1 MLPPRRCR
9 PSGQTVHDV
18 RATRPRCAVPE
29 ELVPGERILF
39 VDDEEQ
45 IRKLL
50 STWLARHGY
59 DVSVANDGWE
69 ALKAI
74 RAKAPEL
81 LITDVNMPNMNGLEL
96 TRRMRA
102 DHRTARIP
110 VIMLSARKQADDV
123 LTGYAEGADEY
134 VPKPV
139 EMAVLE
145 AKIEVLIKRFRTTKG
160 DAVAKRGGNVIL
172 FVHGK
177 GGVGCTTL
185 AVNAAVALAATTIY
199 RVTLLDLNL
208 EFGNAPMLM
217 NLNSAHTLA
226 DLAEN
231 AHEQLDETTFAS
243 YLEQDRSGV
252 RVLAGCDLPER
263 AELVSVPAV
272 QQAVDHLQKQ
282 SDYVVVDA
290 PASFSQHVLSVL
302 DVADAAVIVTAAH
315 LPSLKATKQALE
327 VLEKLSFPQER
338 TVLVVNRTSASGVEM
353 DHVSRFFNRKP
364 DIVVPYTEACDDAAD
379 RGRPLAVLHPDS
391 AASKMIRDL
400 AARIAVAAPAGR

>member
-1 MLPPRRCR
+1 M
-9 PSGQTVHDV
+9 
-18 RATRPRCAVPE
+18 
-29 ELVPGERILF
+29 PGERILF

-50 STWLARHGY
+50 STWLTRHGY
-59 DVSVANDGWE
+59 EVSIANDGWE
-69 ALKAI
+69 ALKSI
-74 RAKAPEL
+74 RTKPPDL
-81 LITDVNMPNMNGLEL
+81 VITDVNMPNMNGLEL
-96 TRRMRA
+96 TRRLRA

-145 AKIEVLIKRFRTTKG
+145 AKIEVLLRRFRTTAG
-160 DAVAKRGGNVIL
+160 EAAVKRGGNVVL
-172 FVHGK
+172 FIHGK

-217 NLNSAHTLA
+217 NMTSPRTLA

-231 AHEQLDETTFAS
+231 AHEQLDEATFAT

-252 RVLAGCDLPER
+252 RVLAGCDVPER
-263 AELVSVPAV
+263 AELVTVPAV
-272 QQAVDHLQKQ
+272 QQAIDHLQKQ
-282 SDYVVVDA
+282 SDYVLVDA
-290 PASFSQHVLSVL
+290 PASFSQQVLAAL
-302 DVADAAVIVTAAH
+302 DVADGAVIVTAAH
-315 LPSLKATKQALE
+315 LPSLKATKQTLE
-327 VLEKLSFPQER
+327 VLQKLSFPLER
-338 TVLVVNRTSASGVEM
+338 TVLVVNRTSAAGVEM
-353 DHVSRFFNRKP
+353 DHVARFFNRKP
-364 DIVVPYTEACDDAAD
+364 DLVVPYTEACDDAAD
-379 RGRPLAVLHPDS
+379 RGRPLAVLHPES
-391 AASKMIRDL
+391 AAAKVIRDL

>member
-1 MLPPRRCR
+1 M
-9 PSGQTVHDV
+9 
-18 RATRPRCAVPE
+18 A
-29 ELVPGERILF
+29 GERVLF

-50 STWLARHGY
+50 STWLTRHGY
-59 DVSVANDGWE
+59 EVTVANDGWE

-74 RAKAPEL
+74 RAKAPDL
-81 LITDVNMPNMNGLEL
+81 VITDVNMPNMNGLEL
-96 TRRMRA
+96 TRRLRA
-102 DHRTARIP
+102 DHRTARLP

-123 LTGYAEGADEY
+123 LSGYAEGADEY
-134 VPKPV
+134 IPKPV
-139 EMAVLE
+139 EMAVLA
-145 AKIEVLIKRFRTTKG
+145 AKVEVLIRRFRTTKG
-160 DAVAKRGGNVIL
+160 EAVAKRGGNVIL

-217 NLNSAHTLA
+217 NLTSARTLA
-226 DLAEN
+226 NLAED
-231 AHEQLDETTFAS
+231 AHEQLDDATFAS

-252 RVLAGCDLPER
+252 RVLAGCDVPER
-263 AELVSVPAV
+263 AELVTVPAV
-272 QQAVDHLQKQ
+272 QQAIDHLQKQ
-282 SDYVVVDA
+282 SDFVVIDA
-290 PASFSQHVLSVL
+290 PASFSQQVLAAM

-327 VLEKLSFPQER
+327 VLEKLSFPHER
-338 TVLVVNRTSASGVEM
+338 TVLVVNRTSSAGVEM
-353 DHVSRFFNRKP
+353 DHVARFFNRKP
-364 DIVVPYTEACDDAAD
+364 DIVVPYTEACNDAAD
-379 RGRPLAVLHPDS
+379 RGRPLTLLHPDS
-391 AASKMIRDL
+391 AASKVIRDL

>member
-1 MLPPRRCR
+1 M
-9 PSGQTVHDV
+9 
-18 RATRPRCAVPE
+18 A
-29 ELVPGERILF
+29 GERVLF
-39 VDDEEQ
+39 VDDEAQ

-50 STWLARHGY
+50 STWLTRHGY
-59 DVSVANDGWE
+59 EVSVANDGWE

-74 RAKAPEL
+74 RAKAPDL
-81 LITDVNMPNMNGLEL
+81 VITDVNMPNMNGLEL
-96 TRRMRA
+96 TRRLRG

-123 LTGYAEGADEY
+123 LSGYAEGADEY
-134 VPKPV
+134 IPKPV
-139 EMAVLE
+139 EMAVLA
-145 AKIEVLIKRFRTTKG
+145 AKVEVLIRRFRTTKG
-160 DAVAKRGGNVIL
+160 EAVAKRGGNVVL

-199 RVTLLDLNL
+199 RVSLLDLNL

-217 NLNSAHTLA
+217 NLTSARTLA
-226 DLAEN
+226 DLAED
-231 AHEQLDETTFAS
+231 AHEQLDEATFAS

-252 RVLAGCDLPER
+252 RVLAGCDVPER
-263 AELVSVPAV
+263 AELVTVPAV
-272 QQAVDHLQKQ
+272 QQAIDHLQKQ

-290 PASFSQHVLSVL
+290 PASFSQQVLAAM

-327 VLEKLSFPQER
+327 VLEKLSYPQER
-338 TVLVVNRTSASGVEM
+338 TVLVVNRTSSAGVEM
-353 DHVSRFFNRKP
+353 DHVARFFNRKP
-364 DIVVPYTEACDDAAD
+364 DIVVPYTEACNDAAD
-379 RGRPLAVLHPDS
+379 RGRPLTVLHPDS

>member
-1 MLPPRRCR
+1 M
-9 PSGQTVHDV
+9 
-18 RATRPRCAVPE
+18 A
-29 ELVPGERILF
+29 GERVLF

-59 DVSVANDGWE
+59 DVTVASDGWE

-74 RAKAPEL
+74 RMKAPNL
-81 LITDVNMPNMNGLEL
+81 VITDVNMPNMNGLEL

-134 VPKPV
+134 IPKPV
-139 EMAVLE
+139 EMAVLA
-145 AKIEVLIKRFRTTKG
+145 AKVEVLLRRFAAPHG
-160 DAVAKRGGNVIL
+160 EAAVAKRGGNVVL
-172 FVHGK
+172 FIHGK

-217 NLNSAHTLA
+217 NLTSKRTLA
-226 DLAEN
+226 DLAAN
-231 AHEQLDETTFAS
+231 AHEQLDETTFGT

-252 RVLAGCDLPER
+252 RVLAGSDVPER
-263 AELVSVPAV
+263 AELVTVPAV
-272 QQAVDHLQKQ
+272 QQAIDYLQKQ
-282 SDYVVVDA
+282 SDYVVIDA
-290 PASFSQHVLSVL
+290 PASFSQQVLAAL
-302 DVADAAVIVTAAH
+302 DAADAAVVVTAAH

-327 VLEKLSFPQER
+327 VLEKLSYPTQR
-338 TVLVVNRTSASGVEM
+338 TVLAVNRTSAAGVEM
-353 DHVSRFFNRKP
+353 DHVARFFNRKP

-379 RGRPLAVLHPDS
+379 RGRPLTVLHPDS
-391 AASKMIRDL
+391 AASKAIRDL

>member
-1 MLPPRRCR
+1 
-9 PSGQTVHDV
+9 
-18 RATRPRCAVPE
+18 
-29 ELVPGERILF
+29 VPGERVLF

-50 STWLARHGY
+50 STWLTRQGY
-59 DVSVANDGWE
+59 VVTVANDGWE

-74 RAKAPEL
+74 RTKAPDL
-81 LITDVNMPNMNGLEL
+81 VITDVNMPNMNGLEL
-96 TRRMRA
+96 TRRLRA

-134 VPKPV
+134 IPKPV
-139 EMAVLE
+139 EMAVLS
-145 AKIEVLIKRFRTTKG
+145 AKVEVLIRRFATTRG
-160 DAVAKRGGNVIL
+160 EAVAKRGGNVVL
-172 FVHGK
+172 FIHGK

-217 NLNSAHTLA
+217 NLTSGRTLA

-231 AHEQLDETTFAS
+231 AHEQLDETTFGT

-252 RVLAGCDLPER
+252 RVLAGSDIPER
-263 AELVSVPAV
+263 AELVTVPAV
-272 QQAVDHLQKQ
+272 QQAIDQLQKQ
-282 SDYVVVDA
+282 SDYVVIDA
-290 PASFSQHVLSVL
+290 PASFSQQVLAAL

-315 LPSLKATKQALE
+315 LPSLKATKQGLE

-379 RGRPLAVLHPDS
+379 RGRPLIILHPDS
-391 AASKMIRDL
+391 AASKVIRDL

>member
-1 MLPPRRCR
+1 
-9 PSGQTVHDV
+9 V
-18 RATRPRCAVPE
+18 A
-29 ELVPGERILF
+29 GERVLF

-59 DVSVANDGWE
+59 EVTVANDGWE

-74 RAKAPEL
+74 RTKAPDL
-81 LITDVNMPNMNGLEL
+81 VITDVNMPNMNGLEL
-96 TRRMRA
+96 TRRLRS

-134 VPKPV
+134 IPKPV
-139 EMAVLE
+139 EMAVLA
-145 AKIEVLIKRFRTTKG
+145 AKVEVLIRRFATTKG
-160 DAVAKRGGNVIL
+160 DAVARRGGNVIL
-172 FVHGK
+172 FVRGK

-185 AVNAAVALAATTIY
+185 AVNSAVALAATTIY

-217 NLNSAHTLA
+217 NLTPKRTLA

-231 AHEQLDETTFAS
+231 AHEQLDEATFGS

-252 RVLAGCDLPER
+252 RVLAGCDVPER
-263 AELVSVPAV
+263 AELVTVPAV
-272 QQAVDHLQKQ
+272 QQAIDHLQKQ
-282 SDYVVVDA
+282 SDYVVIDA
-290 PASFSQHVLSVL
+290 PATFSQQVLAAL
-302 DVADAAVIVTAAH
+302 DVADAAVIVTSAH
-315 LPSLKATKQALE
+315 LPSLNATKQALE
-327 VLEKLSFPQER
+327 VLDKLSYPRER
-338 TVLVVNRTSASGVEM
+338 TVLVVNRTSSGGVEM
-353 DHVSRFFNRKP
+353 DHVARFFNRKP
-364 DIVVPYTEACDDAAD
+364 DIVVPYTEASDDAAD
-379 RGRPLAVLHPDS
+379 RGRPLTILHPDS
-391 AASKMIRDL
+391 AASKAIRDL

>member
-1 MLPPRRCR
+1 
-9 PSGQTVHDV
+9 
-18 RATRPRCAVPE
+18 
-29 ELVPGERILF
+29 VPGERVLF

-50 STWLARHGY
+50 STWLTRQGY
-59 DVSVANDGWE
+59 QVTVATDGWE
-69 ALKAI
+69 ALKAV
-74 RAKAPEL
+74 RAMAPDL
-81 LITDVNMPNMNGLEL
+81 VITDVNMPNMNGLEL
-96 TRRMRA
+96 TRRLRA

-134 VPKPV
+134 IPKPV
-139 EMAVLE
+139 EMAVLA
-145 AKIEVLIKRFRTTKG
+145 AKVEVLIRRFATTRG
-160 DAVAKRGGNVIL
+160 QAVAKRGGNVVL

-217 NLNSAHTLA
+217 NLTSGRTLA

-231 AHEQLDETTFAS
+231 AHVELDDTTFGT

-252 RVLAGCDLPER
+252 RVLAGCDVPER
-263 AELVSVPAV
+263 AELVTVPAV
-272 QQAVDHLQKQ
+272 QQAIDHLQKQ
-282 SDYVVVDA
+282 SDYVVIDA
-290 PASFSQHVLSVL
+290 PASFSQQVLAAL

-327 VLEKLSFPQER
+327 VLEKLSYPQEH
-338 TVLVVNRTSASGVEM
+338 TVLVVNRTSAAGVEM
-353 DHVSRFFNRKP
+353 DHVAKFFNRKP
-364 DIVVPYTEACDDAAD
+364 DIVVPHTEACDDAAD
-379 RGRPLAVLHPDS
+379 RGRPLTVLHPDS
-391 AASKMIRDL
+391 AASKVIRDL

>member
-1 MLPPRRCR
+1 
-9 PSGQTVHDV
+9 
-18 RATRPRCAVPE
+18 
-29 ELVPGERILF
+29 VPGERILF
-39 VDDEEQ
+39 VDDEEE

-50 STWLARHGY
+50 STWLTRHGY
-59 DVSVANDGWE
+59 EVTVANDGWE

-74 RAKAPEL
+74 RAKSPDL
-81 LITDVNMPNMNGLEL
+81 VITDVNMPNMNGLEL

-110 VIMLSARKQADDV
+110 VLMLSARKQADDV
-123 LTGYAEGADEY
+123 LSGYAEGADEY

-145 AKIEVLIKRFRTTKG
+145 AKIEVLLRRFRTTRG
-160 DAVAKRGGNVIL
+160 EAVAKRGGNVIL
-172 FVHGK
+172 FLHGK

-217 NLNSAHTLA
+217 NLTSVRTLA
-226 DLAEN
+226 DLAEE
-231 AHEQLDETTFAS
+231 AHGRLDAATFGT
-243 YLEQDRSGV
+243 YLEQDRSVV
-252 RVLAGCDLPER
+252 RVLAGCDIPER
-263 AELVSVPAV
+263 AELVTVPAV
-272 QQAVDHLQKQ
+272 QQAIDHLQKQ
-282 SDYVVVDA
+282 ADYVVIDS
-290 PASFSQHVLSVL
+290 PASFSQQVLAAL

-327 VLEKLSFPQER
+327 VLVKLSYPLER

-353 DHVSRFFNRKP
+353 DHVARLFNRKP
-364 DIVVPYTEACDDAAD
+364 DIIVPYTEACDDAAD
-379 RGRPLAVLHPDS
+379 RGRPLTVLHPDS
-391 AASKMIRDL
+391 AAAKVIRDL
-400 AARIAVAAPAGR
+400 AARIAVLAPAGR

>member
-1 MLPPRRCR
+1 
-9 PSGQTVHDV
+9 
-18 RATRPRCAVPE
+18 
-29 ELVPGERILF
+29 VPGERILF

-50 STWLARHGY
+50 STWLTRHGY

-74 RAKAPEL
+74 RAKAPDL
-81 LITDVNMPNMNGLEL
+81 VITDVNMPNMNGLEL

-123 LTGYAEGADEY
+123 LSGYAEGADEY

-160 DAVAKRGGNVIL
+160 GEAVAKRGGNVVL
-172 FVHGK
+172 FLHAK

-217 NLNSAHTLA
+217 NLTSPRTLA

-231 AHEQLDETTFAS
+231 AHEQLDETAFAS

-263 AELVSVPAV
+263 AELVTVPAV
-272 QQAVDHLQKQ
+272 QQAVDLLQKQ

-290 PASFSQHVLSVL
+290 PASFSQHVLAVL
-302 DVADAAVIVTAAH
+302 DSTDAVVIVTAAH

-327 VLEKLSFPQER
+327 VLEKLSFPTER
-338 TVLVVNRTSASGVEM
+338 TVLVVNRTSAAGVEM
-353 DHVSRFFNRKP
+353 DHVARFFNRKP
-364 DIVVPYTEACDDAAD
+364 DVVVPHTEAADDAAD
-379 RGRPLAVLHPDS
+379 RGRPLTVLHPDS
-391 AASKMIRDL
+391 AASKVVRDL

>member
-1 MLPPRRCR
+1 M
-9 PSGQTVHDV
+9 
-18 RATRPRCAVPE
+18 
-29 ELVPGERILF
+29 PGERVLF

-50 STWLARHGY
+50 STWLTRHGY
-59 DVSVANDGWE
+59 EVSVANDGWE

-74 RAKAPEL
+74 RSKAPEL
-81 LITDVNMPNMNGLEL
+81 VITDVNMPNMNGFEL

-134 VPKPV
+134 IPKPV
-139 EMAVLE
+139 EMAVLA
-145 AKIEVLIKRFRTTKG
+145 AKIEVLIRRFRTTKG
-160 DAVAKRGGNVIL
+160 DVAAKRGGNVVL
-172 FVHGK
+172 FLHGK

-199 RVTLLDLNL
+199 RVSLLDLNL

-217 NLNSAHTLA
+217 NLTPPRTLA
-226 DLAEN
+226 DLAEDS
-231 AHEQLDETTFAS
+231 HEQLDEATFGR
-243 YLEQDRSGV
+243 YLEQDRTGV
-252 RVLAGCDLPER
+252 RVLAGCDVPER
-263 AELVSVPAV
+263 AELVTVPAV
-272 QQAVDHLQKQ
+272 QQAVDHLQMQ
-282 SDYVVVDA
+282 SDYVIVDA
-290 PASFSQHVLSVL
+290 PASFSQQVLAAL
-302 DVADAAVIVTAAH
+302 DVADAVVVITAAH
-315 LPSLKATKQALE
+315 LPSLKATKETLD
-327 VLEKLSFPQER
+327 VLEKLSYPKER
-338 TVLVVNRTSASGVEM
+338 AVLVVNRTSSAGLEM
-353 DHVSRFFNRKP
+353 EHVARFFNRKP

-391 AASKMIRDL
+391 AATKAIRDL

>member
-1 MLPPRRCR
+1 M
-9 PSGQTVHDV
+9 G
-18 RATRPRCAVPE
+18 
-29 ELVPGERILF
+29 GERVLF

-59 DVSVANDGWE
+59 EVTVATDGWE

-74 RAKAPEL
+74 RTKAPDL
-81 LITDVNMPNMNGLEL
+81 VITDVNMPNMNGLEL

-134 VPKPV
+134 IPKPV
-139 EMAVLE
+139 EMAVLA
-145 AKIEVLIKRFRTTKG
+145 AKVEVLLRRFAAPHG
-160 DAVAKRGGNVIL
+160 GAVAKRGGNVVL

-199 RVTLLDLNL
+199 LVTLLDLNL

-217 NLNSAHTLA
+217 NLTSPRTLA

-231 AHEQLDETTFAS
+231 AHDQLDETTFS
-243 YLEQDRSGV
+243 TYLEQDRSGV

-263 AELVSVPAV
+263 AELVTVPAV
-272 QQAVDHLQKQ
+272 QQAIDLLQKQ
-282 SDYVVVDA
+282 SDYVIVDT
-290 PASFSQHVLSVL
+290 PASFSQQVLSVL
-302 DVADAAVIVTAAH
+302 DATDAAVIVTAAH

-327 VLEKLSFPQER
+327 VLEKLSFPSER
-338 TVLVVNRTSASGVEM
+338 TVLVVNRTSAAGVEM
-353 DHVSRFFNRKP
+353 DHVARFFNRKP
-364 DIVVPYTEACDDAAD
+364 DIVVPYTEATDDAAD
-379 RGRPLAVLHPDS
+379 RGRPLTVLHPDS

>member
-1 MLPPRRCR
+1 MHHAGAARPPR
-9 PSGQTVHDV
+9 
-18 RATRPRCAVPE
+18 AAAE
-29 ELVPGERILF
+29 ELVAGERILF

-50 STWLARHGY
+50 STWLTRHGY
-59 DVSVANDGWE
+59 EVTMANDGWE

-74 RAKAPEL
+74 RTKAPDL
-81 LITDVNMPNMNGLEL
+81 VITDVNMPNMNGLEL

-134 VPKPV
+134 IPKPV
-139 EMAVLE
+139 EMAVLA
-145 AKIEVLIKRFRTTKG
+145 AKVEVLIRRFATTRG
-160 DAVAKRGGNVIL
+160 EAVAKRGGNVVL
-172 FVHGK
+172 FIHGK

-217 NLNSAHTLA
+217 NLTSSRTLA
-226 DLAEN
+226 DLAQN
-231 AHEQLDETTFAS
+231 AHEQLDEATFLT

-252 RVLAGCDLPER
+252 RVLAGSDVPER
-263 AELVSVPAV
+263 AELVTVPAV
-272 QQAVDHLQKQ
+272 QQAIDHLQKQ
-282 SDYVVVDA
+282 SDYVLIDA
-290 PASFSQHVLSVL
+290 PASFSQQVLAAL
-302 DVADAAVIVTAAH
+302 DVADAAVIVTSAH
-315 LPSLKATKQALE
+315 LPSLKATKQAME
-327 VLEKLSFPQER
+327 VLEKLSYPAER
-338 TVLVVNRTSASGVEM
+338 TVLVVNRTSAAGVEM
-353 DHVSRFFNRKP
+353 DHVARFFNRKP

-379 RGRPLAVLHPDS
+379 RGRPLTVLHPDS
-391 AASKMIRDL
+391 AASKVIRDL
-400 AARIAVAAPAGR
+400 AARIAVAAPSGR

>member
-1 MLPPRRCR
+1 
-9 PSGQTVHDV
+9 V
-18 RATRPRCAVPE
+18 A
-29 ELVPGERILF
+29 GERVLF

-59 DVSVANDGWE
+59 EVSVAKDGLE
-69 ALKAI
+69 ALKSI
-74 RAKAPEL
+74 RAKAPDL
-81 LITDVNMPNMNGLEL
+81 VITDVNMPNMNGLEL

-139 EMAVLE
+139 EMAVLA
-145 AKIEVLIKRFRTTKG
+145 AKIEVLLRRFRTTKG
-160 DAVAKRGGNVIL
+160 ETAVKRGGNVIL
-172 FVHGK
+172 FLHGK

-185 AVNAAVALAATTIY
+185 AVNAAIALAATTIY

-217 NLNSAHTLA
+217 NLTPARTLA
-226 DLAEN
+226 DLAEE
-231 AHEQLDETTFAS
+231 AHEQLDEATFS
-243 YLEQDRSGV
+243 RYLEQDRSGV
-252 RVLAGCDLPER
+252 RVLAGCNVPER
-263 AELVSVPAV
+263 AELVTVPAV
-272 QQAVDHLQKQ
+272 QQALDHLQMQ
-282 SDYVVVDA
+282 SDYVLVDA
-290 PASFSQHVLSVL
+290 PASFSQQVLAAL
-302 DVADAAVIVTAAH
+302 DVADAAVVITAAH
-315 LPSLKATKQALE
+315 LPSLKATKETLD
-327 VLEKLSFPQER
+327 VLDKLSFPKER

-353 DHVSRFFNRKP
+353 DHAGRFFNRKP
-364 DIVVPYTEACDDAAD
+364 DIIVPYTEACDDAAD

-391 AASKMIRDL
+391 ASTKAIRDL
-400 AARIAVAAPAGR
+400 AARIAVTAPAGR

>member
-1 MLPPRRCR
+1 MLPSRRCR

-81 LITDVNMPNMNGLEL
+81 VITDVNMPNMNGLEL

>member
-1 MLPPRRCR
+1 M
-9 PSGQTVHDV
+9 
-18 RATRPRCAVPE
+18 A
-29 ELVPGERILF
+29 GERVLF

-59 DVSVANDGWE
+59 EVTVANDGWE

-74 RAKAPEL
+74 RAKAPDL
-81 LITDVNMPNMNGLEL
+81 VITDVNMPNMNGLEL

-134 VPKPV
+134 IPKPV
-139 EMAVLE
+139 EMAVLA
-145 AKIEVLIKRFRTTKG
+145 AKVEVLIRRFATTRG
-160 DAVAKRGGNVIL
+160 EAVAKRGGNVVL

-217 NLNSAHTLA
+217 NLTSSRTLA

-231 AHEQLDETTFAS
+231 AHEQLDEGTFLT

-252 RVLAGCDLPER
+252 RVLAGCDVPER
-263 AELVSVPAV
+263 AELVTVPAA
-272 QQAVDHLQKQ
+272 QQAIDHLQKQ
-282 SDYVVVDA
+282 SDYVVIDA
-290 PASFSQHVLSVL
+290 PASFSQLVLAAL
-302 DVADAAVIVTAAH
+302 DVADGGTNDVLADIG
-315 LPSLKATKQALE
+315 PGRALE
-327 VLEKLSFPQER
+327 QRAHRE
-338 TVLVVNRTSASGVEM
+338 
-353 DHVSRFFNRKP
+353 P
-364 DIVVPYTEACDDAAD
+364 DQQRNANDQ
-379 RGRPLAVLHPDS
+379 
-391 AASKMIRDL
+391 
-400 AARIAVAAPAGR
+400 PAGRTVF

>member
-1 MLPPRRCR
+1 M
-9 PSGQTVHDV
+9 
-18 RATRPRCAVPE
+18 AN
-29 ELVPGERILF
+29 ERILF

-50 STWLARHGY
+50 STWLTRHGY
-59 DVSVANDGWE
+59 EVTVANDGWE

-74 RAKAPEL
+74 RTKAPDL
-81 LITDVNMPNMNGLEL
+81 VITDVNMPNMNGLEL
-96 TRRMRA
+96 TRRLRA

-134 VPKPV
+134 IPKPV
-139 EMAVLE
+139 EMAVLA
-145 AKIEVLIKRFRTTKG
+145 AKVEVLIRRFATTRG
-160 DAVAKRGGNVIL
+160 EAVAKRGGNVVL
-172 FVHGK
+172 FIHGK

-185 AVNAAVALAATTIY
+185 AVNVAVALAATTIY

-217 NLNSAHTLA
+217 NMTSSRTLA

-231 AHEQLDETTFAS
+231 AHEQLDEATFLT

-252 RVLAGCDLPER
+252 RVLAGCDVPER
-263 AELVSVPAV
+263 AELVTVPAV
-272 QQAVDHLQKQ
+272 QQAIDHLQKQ
-282 SDYVVVDA
+282 SDYVVIDA
-290 PASFSQHVLSVL
+290 PASFSQQVLAAL

-315 LPSLKATKQALE
+315 LPALRATKQALE
-327 VLEKLSFPQER
+327 VLGKLSFPVER
-338 TVLVVNRTSASGVEM
+338 TVLVVNRTSAAGVEM
-353 DHVSRFFNRKP
+353 DHVARFFNRKP

-379 RGRPLAVLHPDS
+379 RGRPLTILHPDS
-391 AASKMIRDL
+391 AASKVIRDL

>member
-1 MLPPRRCR
+1 M
-9 PSGQTVHDV
+9 
-18 RATRPRCAVPE
+18 A
-29 ELVPGERILF
+29 GERILF

-59 DVSVANDGWE
+59 EVTVANDGWE
-69 ALKAI
+69 ALKAV
-74 RAKAPEL
+74 RTKAPDL
-81 LITDVNMPNMNGLEL
+81 VITDVNMPNMNGLEL
-96 TRRMRA
+96 TRRLRA

-134 VPKPV
+134 IPKPV
-139 EMAVLE
+139 EMAVLA
-145 AKIEVLIKRFRTTKG
+145 AKVEVLLRRFATTG
-160 DAVAKRGGNVIL
+160 GQALVRRGGNVVL
-172 FVHGK
+172 FIHGK

-185 AVNAAVALAATTIY
+185 AVNSAVALAATTIY

-217 NLNSAHTLA
+217 NLSSGRTLA

-231 AHEQLDETTFAS
+231 AHEALDEATFMT

-252 RVLAGCDLPER
+252 RVLAGCDVPER
-263 AELVSVPAV
+263 AELVTIPAV
-272 QQAVDHLQKQ
+272 QQAIDHLQKQ
-282 SDYVVVDA
+282 SDYVVIDA
-290 PASFSQHVLSVL
+290 PPSFTQQVLAAL
-302 DVADAAVIVTAAH
+302 DVADAAVIVTSAH

-327 VLEKLSFPQER
+327 VLGKLSFPIER
-338 TVLVVNRTSASGVEM
+338 TVLVVNRTSAAGVEM
-353 DHVSRFFNRKP
+353 DHVARFFNRKP
-364 DIVVPYTEACDDAAD
+364 DIVVPYTEAADDAAD
-379 RGRPLAVLHPDS
+379 RGRPLTVLHPDS
-391 AASKMIRDL
+391 AASKVIRDL

>member
-1 MLPPRRCR
+1 M
-9 PSGQTVHDV
+9 
-18 RATRPRCAVPE
+18 A
-29 ELVPGERILF
+29 GERILF

-50 STWLARHGY
+50 STWLTRHGY
-59 DVSVANDGWE
+59 EVTVANDGWE

-74 RAKAPEL
+74 RTKAPDL
-81 LITDVNMPNMNGLEL
+81 VITDVNMPNMNGLEL
-96 TRRMRA
+96 TRRLRA

-134 VPKPV
+134 IPKPV
-139 EMAVLE
+139 EMAVLA
-145 AKIEVLIKRFRTTKG
+145 AKVEVLIRRFATTRG
-160 DAVAKRGGNVIL
+160 ATAAKRGGNVVL

-217 NLNSAHTLA
+217 NLTSGRTLA

-231 AHEQLDETTFAS
+231 AHEQLDDATFAT

-252 RVLAGCDLPER
+252 RVLAGSDVPER
-263 AELVSVPAV
+263 AELVTVPAV
-272 QQAVDHLQKQ
+272 QQAIDHLQKQ
-282 SDYVVVDA
+282 SDYVVIDA
-290 PASFSQHVLSVL
+290 PASFSQLVLAAL
-302 DVADAAVIVTAAH
+302 DVADAAVIVTSAH

-327 VLEKLSFPQER
+327 VLEKLSYPHER
-338 TVLVVNRTSASGVEM
+338 TVLVVNRTSAAGVEM
-353 DHVSRFFNRKP
+353 DHVARFFNRKP
-364 DIVVPYTEACDDAAD
+364 DIVVPYTQACDDAAD

-391 AASKMIRDL
+391 AASKVIRDL

>member
-1 MLPPRRCR
+1 M
-9 PSGQTVHDV
+9 
-18 RATRPRCAVPE
+18 AN
-29 ELVPGERILF
+29 ERILF

-50 STWLARHGY
+50 STWLTRHGY
-59 DVSVANDGWE
+59 EVTVANDGWE

-74 RAKAPEL
+74 RTKAPDL
-81 LITDVNMPNMNGLEL
+81 VITDVNMPNMNGLEL
-96 TRRMRA
+96 TRRLRA

-134 VPKPV
+134 IPKPV
-139 EMAVLE
+139 EMAVLA
-145 AKIEVLIKRFRTTKG
+145 AKVEVLIRRFATTRG
-160 DAVAKRGGNVIL
+160 EAAAKRGGNVVL
-172 FVHGK
+172 FIHGK

-217 NLNSAHTLA
+217 NMTSSRTLA

-231 AHEQLDETTFAS
+231 AHEQLDEATFLT

-252 RVLAGCDLPER
+252 RVLAGCDVPER
-263 AELVSVPAV
+263 AELVTVPAV
-272 QQAVDHLQKQ
+272 QQAIDHLQKQ
-282 SDYVVVDA
+282 SDYVVIDA
-290 PASFSQHVLSVL
+290 PASFSQQVLAAL

-315 LPSLKATKQALE
+315 LPALKATKQALE
-327 VLEKLSFPQER
+327 VLGKLSFPVER
-338 TVLVVNRTSASGVEM
+338 TVLVVNRTSAAGVEM
-353 DHVSRFFNRKP
+353 DHVARFFNRKP

-379 RGRPLAVLHPDS
+379 RGRPLTILHPDS
-391 AASKMIRDL
+391 AASKVIRDL

>member
-1 MLPPRRCR
+1 
-9 PSGQTVHDV
+9 V
-18 RATRPRCAVPE
+18 AN
-29 ELVPGERILF
+29 ERILF

-50 STWLARHGY
+50 STWLTRHGY
-59 DVSVANDGWE
+59 EVTVANDGWE

-74 RAKAPEL
+74 RTKAPDL
-81 LITDVNMPNMNGLEL
+81 VITDVNMPNMNGLEL
-96 TRRMRA
+96 TRRLRA

-134 VPKPV
+134 IPKPV
-139 EMAVLE
+139 EMAVLA
-145 AKIEVLIKRFRTTKG
+145 AKVEVLIRRFATTRG
-160 DAVAKRGGNVIL
+160 EAVAKRGGNVVL
-172 FVHGK
+172 FIHGK

-217 NLNSAHTLA
+217 NMTSSRTLA
-226 DLAEN
+226 DVAEN
-231 AHEQLDETTFAS
+231 AHEQLDEATFLT

-252 RVLAGCDLPER
+252 RVLAGCDVPER
-263 AELVSVPAV
+263 AELVTVPAV
-272 QQAVDHLQKQ
+272 QQAIDHLQKQ
-282 SDYVVVDA
+282 SDYVVIDA
-290 PASFSQHVLSVL
+290 PASFSQQVLAAL

-315 LPSLKATKQALE
+315 LPALRATKQALE
-327 VLEKLSFPQER
+327 VLGKLSFPVER
-338 TVLVVNRTSASGVEM
+338 TVLVVNRTSAAGVEM
-353 DHVSRFFNRKP
+353 DHVARFFNRKP

-379 RGRPLAVLHPDS
+379 RGRPLTILHPDS
-391 AASKMIRDL
+391 AASKVIRDL

>member
-1 MLPPRRCR
+1 
-9 PSGQTVHDV
+9 V
-18 RATRPRCAVPE
+18 A
-29 ELVPGERILF
+29 GERVLF

-50 STWLARHGY
+50 STWLTRHGY
-59 DVSVANDGWE
+59 EVTVANDGWE
-69 ALKAI
+69 ALKAV
-74 RAKAPEL
+74 RTKAPDL
-81 LITDVNMPNMNGLEL
+81 VITDVNMPNMNGLEL
-96 TRRMRA
+96 TRRLRA

-134 VPKPV
+134 IPKPV
-139 EMAVLE
+139 EMAVLA
-145 AKIEVLIKRFRTTKG
+145 AKVEVLIRRFATTRG
-160 DAVAKRGGNVIL
+160 STAAKRGGNVVL

-217 NLNSAHTLA
+217 NLTSGRTLA

-231 AHEQLDETTFAS
+231 AHEQLDDATFAT

-252 RVLAGCDLPER
+252 RVLAGSDVPER
-263 AELVSVPAV
+263 AELVTVPAV
-272 QQAVDHLQKQ
+272 QQAIDHLQKQ
-282 SDYVVVDA
+282 SDYVVIDA
-290 PASFSQHVLSVL
+290 PASFSQQVLAAL
-302 DVADAAVIVTAAH
+302 DVADAAVIVTSAH

-327 VLEKLSFPQER
+327 VLEKLSYPQEH
-338 TVLVVNRTSASGVEM
+338 TVLVVNRTSAAGVEM
-353 DHVSRFFNRKP
+353 DHVARFFNRKP
-364 DIVVPYTEACDDAAD
+364 DIVVPYTQACDDAAD
-379 RGRPLAVLHPDS
+379 RGRPLTVLHPDS
-391 AASKMIRDL
+391 AASKVIRDL
-400 AARIAVAAPAGR
+400 AARIAVAAPSGR

>member
-1 MLPPRRCR
+1 M
-9 PSGQTVHDV
+9 
-18 RATRPRCAVPE
+18 
-29 ELVPGERILF
+29 PGERILF

-50 STWLARHGY
+50 STWLTRHGY
-59 DVSVANDGWE
+59 EVSVANDGWE

-74 RAKAPEL
+74 RAKAPDL
-81 LITDVNMPNMNGLEL
+81 VITDVNMPNMNGLEL

-145 AKIEVLIKRFRTTKG
+145 AKIEVLIRRFRTTKG
-160 DAVAKRGGNVIL
+160 DATAKRGGNVIAFL
-172 FVHGK
+172 HGK

-185 AVNAAVALAATTIY
+185 AVNSAVALAATTIY

-217 NLNSAHTLA
+217 NLQSARTLA

-231 AHEQLDETTFAS
+231 AHEQLDETTFGS

-252 RVLAGCDLPER
+252 RVLAGSDLPER
-263 AELVSVPAV
+263 AELVTVAAV

-282 SDYVVVDA
+282 SDYVVVDT
-290 PASFSQHVLSVL
+290 PASFSQQVLAVL
-302 DVADAAVIVTAAH
+302 DVADAAVVVTAAH
-315 LPSLKATKQALE
+315 LPSLKATKQALD

-338 TVLVVNRTSASGVEM
+338 TVLVINRTSVAGVEM
-353 DHVSRFFNRKP
+353 DHVARFFNRKP
-364 DIVVPYTEACDDAAD
+364 DIVIPYTEASSDAAD
-379 RGRPLAVLHPDS
+379 RGRPLTVLHPDS
-391 AASKMIRDL
+391 AASKVIRDL

>member
-1 MLPPRRCR
+1 M
-9 PSGQTVHDV
+9 
-18 RATRPRCAVPE
+18 
-29 ELVPGERILF
+29 PGERILF

-50 STWLARHGY
+50 STWLTRHGY
-59 DVSVANDGWE
+59 DVVVANDGWE
-69 ALKAI
+69 ALKSI
-74 RAKAPEL
+74 RAKAPDL
-81 LITDVNMPNMNGLEL
+81 VITDVNMPNMNGLEL

-123 LTGYAEGADEY
+123 LSGYAEGADEY
-134 VPKPV
+134 IPKPV

-160 DAVAKRGGNVIL
+160 EGVAKRGGNVIL
-172 FVHGK
+172 FLHGK

-208 EFGNAPMLM
+208 EFGTAPMLM
-217 NLNSAHTLA
+217 DLKSPRTLA
-226 DLAEN
+226 HLAES
-231 AHEQLDETTFAS
+231 AHEQLDETTFGS

-252 RVLAGCDLPER
+252 RVLAGSDLPER
-263 AELVSVPAV
+263 AELVTVPAV

-282 SDYVVVDA
+282 SDYVVVDS
-290 PASFSQHVLSVL
+290 PASFSQHVLAVL
-302 DVADAAVIVTAAH
+302 DATDAAVIVTAAH
-315 LPSLKATKQALE
+315 LPSLRATKQTLE
-327 VLEKLSFPQER
+327 VLEKLSFPRER
-338 TVLVVNRTSASGVEM
+338 TVLVVNRTTAGGVEM
-353 DHVSRFFNRKP
+353 DHVARFFNRKP
-364 DIVVPYTEACDDAAD
+364 DIVVPYTEATDDAAD

-391 AASKMIRDL
+391 AASKAVRDL

>member
-1 MLPPRRCR
+1 M
-9 PSGQTVHDV
+9 
-18 RATRPRCAVPE
+18 A
-29 ELVPGERILF
+29 GERILF

-50 STWLARHGY
+50 STWLTRHGY
-59 DVSVANDGWE
+59 EVTVATDGWE

-74 RAKAPEL
+74 RTKAPNL
-81 LITDVNMPNMNGLEL
+81 VITDVNMPNMNGLEL
-96 TRRMRA
+96 TRRLRA

-134 VPKPV
+134 IPKPV
-139 EMAVLE
+139 EMAVLA
-145 AKIEVLIKRFRTTKG
+145 AKVEVLIRRFATTRGG
-160 DAVAKRGGNVIL
+160 DAAVKRGGNVVL
-172 FVHGK
+172 FVRGK

-185 AVNAAVALAATTIY
+185 AVNSAVALAATTIY

-217 NLNSAHTLA
+217 NLTSPRTLA
-226 DLAEN
+226 DLAED
-231 AHEQLDETTFAS
+231 AHVELDETTFGK

-252 RVLAGCDLPER
+252 RVLAGSDVPER
-263 AELVSVPAV
+263 AELVTVPAV
-272 QQAVDHLQKQ
+272 QLAIDHLQKQ
-282 SDYVVVDA
+282 SDYVLVDT
-290 PASFSQHVLSVL
+290 PASFSQQVLAAL

-315 LPSLKATKQALE
+315 LPALKATKQALE
-327 VLEKLSFPQER
+327 VLGKLSYPVER
-338 TVLVVNRTSASGVEM
+338 TVLVVNRTSSAGVEM
-353 DHVSRFFNRKP
+353 DHVARFFNRKP

-379 RGRPLAVLHPDS
+379 RGRPLTILHPDS
-391 AASKMIRDL
+391 AASKAIRDL